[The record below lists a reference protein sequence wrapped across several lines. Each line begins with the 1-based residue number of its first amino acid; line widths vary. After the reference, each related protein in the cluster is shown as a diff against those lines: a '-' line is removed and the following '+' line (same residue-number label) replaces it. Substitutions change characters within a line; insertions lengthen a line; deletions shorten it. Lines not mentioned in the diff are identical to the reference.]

1 MKYRSHKSKAGTWRT
16 KHVGQRET
24 FDKRKQLPFGQNT
37 MKEDEDKGKNIEGHS
52 GEVGLHAR
60 TRSTT
65 NDKESTTLRSSGWFK
80 GRTQEHKEQNKKK

>member
-1 MKYRSHKSKAGTWRT
+1 M
-16 KHVGQRET
+16 GQKDI
-24 FDKRKQLPFGQNT
+24 FDKRKQLPFGKNT

-80 GRTQEHKEQNKKK
+80 GRTLGHKEENEK

>member
-1 MKYRSHKSKAGTWRT
+1 MTS
-16 KHVGQRET
+16 E
-24 FDKRKQLPFGQNT
+24 KQLPFGRNT
-37 MKEDEDKGKNIEGHS
+37 KKEMKDRAKNIEGHS

-80 GRTQEHKEQNKKK
+80 GRTLGHKEQNEK